1 MLKVAAECHLHGLVH
16 RDMKPEV
23 YLDLSLAPIER
34 GPAPRAKMKWL
45 MALLANSVLYDY
57 SHVCIF

>member
-23 YLDLSLAPIER
+23 YLDLSLEPIER
-34 GPAPRAKMKWL
+34 GAAPRAKMKWL
-45 MALLANSVLYDY
+45 MA
-57 SHVCIF
+57 